1 VAIGAVA
8 ACSGQS
14 GTGIGASSGDDGG
27 GSSGNG
33 SSGSGGGNGS
43 GSSTGGASSSSSGTG
58 SSSGSGSS
66 SGGSTSSSGVSSS
79 GSSSGGSSSSSS
91 GSSGAATDAG
101 AAIDSG
107 PIGCGDAGLYN
118 PGSPNA
124 ADVASFQQH
133 NLDDVNMYRAMMNLT
148 PLVLDS
154 ALSAFA
160 LTGSEELAC
169 DHTPH
174 GHFIAESMGNP
185 PPLFSMG
192 FNTMAGENQ
201 GDPNGW
207 RVLST
212 DATTNED
219 MQIDQIMLDMF
230 DEGPPGDAG
239 EHGHYENIMSTEFT
253 KFGAGLIEVDGMLY
267 LTNDFSN

>member
-1 VAIGAVA
+1 MALVAIGAVA

-43 GSSTGGASSSSSGTG
+43 GSSTGGGSSSSSGTG
-58 SSSGSGSS
+58 SSGSSGSS
-66 SGGSTSSSGVSSS
+66 SGGSTSSSG
-79 GSSSGGSSSSSS
+79 SSGGASSSSSS

-101 AAIDSG
+101 TAVDSG

-118 PGSPNA
+118 PGSPNT
-124 ADVASFQQH
+124 ADVTSFQQH

-169 DHTPH
+169 DHMPH

-239 EHGHYENIMSTEFT
+239 EHGHYQNIMSTEFT